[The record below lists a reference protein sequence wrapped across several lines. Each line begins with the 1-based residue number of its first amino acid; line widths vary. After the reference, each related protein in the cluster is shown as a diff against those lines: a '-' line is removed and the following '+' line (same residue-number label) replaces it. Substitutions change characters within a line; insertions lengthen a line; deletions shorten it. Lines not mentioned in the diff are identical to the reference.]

1 MRQEKQLLLD
11 DIKERID
18 EAPALVLLSY
28 KNLDPNKA
36 ADLRDDFRKTGG
48 SLYVCS
54 KRVLLKAASESGIEF
69 NKDSLQGHIAV
80 AFTGEDSIESTKVL
94 YKFSKDNEDTLNV
107 VAGHFDG
114 AVVSNEDVE
123 AISKLPSTQEMR
135 SMFVGTLAAP
145 MQQTVGIMNSLLT
158 SVPHCLENKR
168 QKEEE
173 SEQ

>member
-11 DIKERID
+11 DIRERID
-18 EAPALVLLSY
+18 ESPAMVLLSY

-36 ADLRDDFRKTGG
+36 ADLRNTFRETGG

-54 KRVLLKAASESGIEF
+54 KRVFLKAAHETGIEF

-80 AFTGEDSIESTKVL
+80 AFTGEDTIESTKAL
-94 YKFSKDNEDTLNV
+94 YKFSEDNEDTLEV

-114 AVVSNEDVE
+114 AVVSTEDVK

-135 SMFVGTLAAP
+135 SLFVGVLAAP
-145 MQQTVGIMNSLLT
+145 MQQTVGIINSLLT
-158 SVPHCLENKR
+158 SVPNCLENKR
-168 QKEEE
+168 KKEE